1 MPSFDECFQKV
12 KTDCFKFIS
21 SQETKTEKFKNK
33 GRMIRSFLIP
43 ICFWISKKA
52 SKKKPLII
60 GLAGGQGIGKTT
72 ITSIITIILKK
83 YFKLNVF
90 KISIDDFYKTRK
102 QRTLLSKNKHP
113 LLMTRGVPGTHDT
126 NIMLNF
132 FRKIKVKK
140 FKSLK
145 LPKFNKAVDERYK
158 QNLWYKIKS
167 KPDVVIFEGW
177 CVGAKSQNFRQ
188 LRKPINSLE
197 RIHDQTFKW
206 RQYVNYQLE
215 TKYKKLFNQLDGL
228 LYLRAKNFSLLRRW
242 RLKQEKKLWLKSKN
256 KKNLKIMNKSEVKNF
271 MDTYQRITQQMFKD
285 MPKYSSIIMN
295 LNSSHQIKNIRYRYK

>member
-1 MPSFDECFQKV
+1 MQLFNECFLKV

-21 SQETKTEKFKNK
+21 SQETKNEKFKNK
-33 GRMIRSFLIP
+33 NRMIRSFLIP
-43 ICFWISKKA
+43 VCFWIAKKTN
-52 SKKKPLII
+52 KKEPLII

-72 ITSIITIILKK
+72 ITSIISIILKK
-83 YFKLNVF
+83 YFKLDVF

-102 QRTLLSKNKHP
+102 QRTLLSKSTHP
-113 LLMTRGVPGTHDT
+113 LLRTRGVPGTHDINT
-126 NIMLNF
+126 MLNF
-132 FRKIKVKK
+132 FKKIKVKK

-145 LPKFNKAVDERYK
+145 LPKFNKAVDDRCK
-158 QNLWYKIKS
+158 QSLWYKIQS

-177 CVGAKSQNFRQ
+177 CVGARSQNFRQ

-197 RIHDQTFKW
+197 RTHDRTFKW

-215 TKYKKLFNQLDGL
+215 TKYKKLFNQLDCL
-228 LYLRAKNFSLLRRW
+228 LFLKAKNFSLLRRW

-256 KKNLKIMNKSEVKNF
+256 KKNLKIMNKDQVKNF
-271 MDTYQRITQQMFKD
+271 MNTYQRITQQMFKD